1 MPAADFHFRL
11 RMAMRELY
19 TQFPLVDSVLMNLSR
34 RHRKMQM
41 AVAAAAFG
49 LDGLPFGLD
58 RCALADG
65 RLPPLE
71 RGAGDD
77 ETAAVSQIGNFMPTK
92 HVVNGFLAD
101 SHARRDLG
109 DCNCRVQ
116 SVFAIHGGDLRRRC
130 LPASKAGACG

>member
-19 TQFPLVDSVLMNLSR
+19 TQFPLVDSGLMNLSR
-34 RHRKMQM
+34 CHRKMQT

-49 LDGLPFGLD
+49 LDGLRLGLD
-58 RCALADG
+58 RCALADC

-77 ETAAVSQIGNFMPTK
+77 ETAPVSQIGNFVFTK
-92 HVVNGFLAD
+92 HVVNRFLAD
-101 SHARRDLG
+101 SHARCD
-109 DCNCRVQ
+109 
-116 SVFAIHGGDLRRRC
+116 
-130 LPASKAGACG
+130 